1 GADVPAG
8 GAEGAAQADFGAPF
22 EHRDDHGVGDADAA
36 DQQGDRAQAE
46 QQRGQRGVGGV
57 FGGERV
63 GGPGDGDFVGVLR
76 VGGGGQDRGDRGDRV
91 VAGAGVDGGGVPVE
105 PQLRGG
111 GGPADQGGVVQFGGE
126 RDRAEDAGDGE
137 PVPAEPDLG
146 GGGGA
151 GHAEG
156 PGGGRAEHYRGVADG
171 GRVEPGAGGQA
182 GADSGGQVGLGG
194 EHGQVAV
201 LVGGDEVAAV
211 HVDVRQRGGG
221 GDRGDRGDPAD
232 HAGRGG
238 GQVRLPA
245 EQVLARGDPQQVGAQ
260 PGEPPVE
267 AFAAG
272 GGHADHADH
281 RGDADGDA
289 QRRQRR
295 PGRPGAQA
303 HGAGPGGVGGQ
314 QPGGGGHQ
322 GTLLPVGPRTVLP
335 AGGPPGG
342 GGGRGG

>member
-1 GADVPAG
+1 
-8 GAEGAAQADFGAPF
+8 
-22 EHRDDHGVGDADAA
+22 
-36 DQQGDRAQAE
+36 AE

-111 GGPADQGGVVQFGGE
+111 GGPADQGGLVQFGGG
-126 RDRAEDAGDGE
+126 RAGRREAGAGD

-151 GHAEG
+151 GHAEA
-156 PGGGRAEHYRGVADG
+156 PGGGRAEHYRRVAGG

-182 GADSGGQVGLGG
+182 GADGGGQVGLGG

-238 GQVRLPA
+238 GQGRLAA
-245 EQVLARGDPQQVGAQ
+245 EQGLGPGRPGQGGAQ
-260 PGEPPVE
+260 RGELPVE

-272 GGHADHADH
+272 GGHARHASH
-281 RGDADGDA
+281 RRA
-289 QRRQRR
+289 
-295 PGRPGAQA
+295 
-303 HGAGPGGVGGQ
+303 AG
-314 QPGGGGHQ
+314 
-322 GTLLPVGPRTVLP
+322 
-335 AGGPPGG
+335 
-342 GGGRGG
+342 